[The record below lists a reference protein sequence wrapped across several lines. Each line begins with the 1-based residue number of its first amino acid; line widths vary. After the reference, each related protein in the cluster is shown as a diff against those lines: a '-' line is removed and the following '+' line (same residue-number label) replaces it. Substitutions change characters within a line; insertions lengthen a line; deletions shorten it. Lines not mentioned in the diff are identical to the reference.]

1 MRLRLK
7 DLRINQ
13 VPFWY
18 QQYQE
23 EVDVRDAE
31 GNLTGE
37 TAKVY
42 SNPIQAWARI
52 SPNVG
57 RAESS
62 PFGADISYDKS
73 ISTVVPL
80 PIDEYS
86 RLFID
91 IEPVINGDGSTDTE
105 PDYCCVAPKNDLN
118 RSVWAIK
125 KIKAVV
131 SDAQIQDGP
140 LL

>member
-1 MRLRLK
+1 MRLK
-7 DLRINQ
+7 DLKINQ

-18 QQYQE
+18 QEYLE
-23 EVDVRDAE
+23 EVDEVDEE

-37 TAKVY
+37 TVKVY
-42 SNPIQAWARI
+42 SNPIRALARI
-52 SPNVG
+52 SPNTG

-62 PFGADISYDKS
+62 PFGANVDYDKS
-73 ISTVVPL
+73 ISTVERL
-80 PIDEYS
+80 TIDEYS

-91 IEPVINGDGSTDTE
+91 VVPVINPDGSTDTE
-105 PDYCCVAPKNDLN
+105 PDYYCVVPKHDLH

-131 SDAQIQDGP
+131 SDAEIQS
-140 LL
+140 

>member
-1 MRLRLK
+1 MRLK

-18 QQYQE
+18 QQYLD
-23 EVDVRDAE
+23 EVEKTDAD

-37 TAKVY
+37 TMKIY
-42 SNPIQAWARI
+42 SNPIRALARI
-52 SPNVG
+52 SPNTG

-62 PFGADISYDKS
+62 PFGADISYDKT
-73 ISTVVPL
+73 ISTVVRL

-91 IEPVINGDGSTDTE
+91 IEPIINEDGSTETE
-105 PDYCCVAPKNDLN
+105 PDYYCVAPKHDLD

-125 KIKAVV
+125 RSKAVV
-131 SDAQIQDGP
+131 RDVQI
-140 LL
+140 